1 MAAPEVTAY
10 LPHLVVLLALA
21 RAARRLPPGR
31 LLAALMLG
39 IAYGVTQFAGLAQI
53 QRIADPRSLGT
64 ATATYQMLSYIGFA
78 FPFLMALASS
88 RGHLSPPDLL
98 LMLLGV
104 AAIAAIWLATAGSR
118 LMTDEGGD
126 RG

>member
-1 MAAPEVTAY
+1 
-10 LPHLVVLLALA
+10 
-21 RAARRLPPGR
+21 
-31 LLAALMLG
+31 MLG

-104 AAIAAIWLATAGSR
+104 AAIAAIWLVTAGSR